1 VELRDDDLLLRPPT
15 DADVTAVTAACQDD
29 ELVRF
34 LPGFPSPYRDQDARD
49 WIASLNTSESAREFL
64 IVDAAGGELLG
75 AIRVRLGEIGA
86 IGYWI
91 AKYARGRGVATRATT
106 LLSRWALR
114 EGGVQRLEL
123 TTDPDNLA
131 SQRVAEKAGFTRE
144 GILRAHT
151 RFPDGRRDAVIFSLL
166 PADVD

>member
-1 VELRDDDLLLRPPT
+1 MELRGDDLLLRPPT
-15 DADVTAVTAACQDD
+15 EADVLAVTAACQDE

-49 WIASLNTSESAREFL
+49 WIASLNTNESAKEFL
-64 IVDAAGGELLG
+64 IVDAAGGDLLG

-91 AKYARGRGVATRATT
+91 ARDARGRGVATRATK
-106 LLSRWALR
+106 LLSRWALG

-131 SQRVAEKAGFTRE
+131 SQRVAENAGFTRE
-144 GILRAHT
+144 GILRART

-166 PADVD
+166 PSDVD